1 MPAQQYATA
10 PSRNP
15 HVAAEGFGSGAKPGK
30 VSAPAGGAVMGKAP
44 ANGDGAQKGTPRG
57 FAGGLIEGKVKV

>member
-1 MPAQQYATA
+1 MASQTYATA

-30 VSAPAGGAVMGKAP
+30 VPVPQGGAVMGKAP
-44 ANGDGAQKGTPRG
+44 ANADGAKAGTPRG
-57 FAGGLIEGKVKV
+57 FAGGLIDGKVKV

>member
-1 MPAQQYATA
+1 MPAQQYVTA

-15 HVAAEGFGSGAKPGK
+15 HVAAEGFGSGAKAGK
-30 VSAPAGGAVMGKAP
+30 VSAPAGGAVLGKAP
-44 ANGDGAQKGTPRG
+44 AGGDGAKAGTPRG

>member
-1 MPAQQYATA
+1 MASQQYVTA

-15 HVAAEGFGSGAKPGK
+15 HVAAQGFGSGAKPGV

-44 ANGDGAQKGTPRG
+44 AGGDGAKAGTPRG

>member
-15 HVAAEGFGSGAKPGK
+15 YVAAEGFGSGAKPGK
-30 VSAPAGGAVMGKAP
+30 VAAPAGGAVMGKAP
-44 ANGDGAQKGTPRG
+44 AGGDGAKAGAPRG
-57 FAGGLIEGKVKV
+57 FAGGLIEGRVKV